1 MQTNSDNDFVFFF
14 LVIIEKCGKRSILL
28 KVKYKSVEFRTDK
41 IVLQDILADLKKM
54 LKSFVI
60 RLLCLLLFSLKSP
73 RRMEGF
79 MGWQKSFFLSTVF
92 VLFFGLML
100 SGCGKKTVTPEA
112 AGGDSGAMG
121 AAEPLETKVVAGDNI
136 MEGRT
141 SGPMLPVYFDFDS
154 STIRADQVERIEG
167 NADFLKKN
175 PAITIR
181 IEGNCD
187 PRGTKEYNLALGERR
202 AQSAKKYL
210 VNLGV
215 DADRL
220 NTISWGEE
228 KLLLYGHDE
237 ISWAQNRRDDFVI
250 VK

>member
-1 MQTNSDNDFVFFF
+1 MSGQKTLFLTTVF
-14 LVIIEKCGKRSILL
+14 
-28 KVKYKSVEFRTDK
+28 
-41 IVLQDILADLKKM
+41 
-54 LKSFVI
+54 
-60 RLLCLLLFSLKSP
+60 LLFFS
-73 RRMEGF
+73 
-79 MGWQKSFFLSTVF
+79 
-92 VLFFGLML
+92 LML
-100 SGCGKKTVTPEA
+100 SGCGKKTVTGPEVV
-112 AGGDSGAMG
+112 GDPGAMG
-121 AAEPLETKVVAGDNI
+121 PSEPLETEVAAGDNI

-154 STIRADQVERIEG
+154 STIRADQVERIEV
-167 NADFLKKN
+167 NADFIKKN
-175 PAITIR
+175 SVVKIR

-215 DADRL
+215 DSSRL

-237 ISWAQNRRDDFVI
+237 LSWAQNRRDDFVI